1 MHRGRRRHTDSGIHG
16 RDRHQI
22 AGYVLPDLLGDID
35 GLSLVAE
42 CRQYL
47 DNASKEYVAR
57 YQKKIEHQDSRKQAI
72 EYGARPCEECARQAK
87 IAANRDDRALA
98 RWSFRNLLGLFDE
111 LVKRVDW
118 PSDNLQMRLQARY
131 SLGQPLS
138 GAVKDGRFSGGA
150 AATIC
155 SEAQAEEARNK
166 DYDDHDA
173 DDVENVHGTLR
184 SRDGNTTVTTPPRY
198 RRERAA
204 QSPIVAS
211 QWGDDRTNLRLG
223 IYPSWSIL
231 LAFNRT
237 LPERHEDA
245 PAVAGWEG
253 GSCAANCFRPPAL
266 ESQLDAS
273 RRRGCRAADRDFT

>member
-1 MHRGRRRHTDSGIHG
+1 MQASQEADSGLKKEIKHEGEDDGKDDRACHVSAAKAPNANKPPRKNVSGSEGSGISVSSADSGIA
-16 RDRHQI
+16 
-22 AGYVLPDLLGDID
+22 AGGVGKSSS
-35 GLSLVAE
+35 G
-42 CRQYL
+42 
-47 DNASKEYVAR
+47 
-57 YQKKIEHQDSRKQAI
+57 
-72 EYGARPCEECARQAK
+72 
-87 IAANRDDRALA
+87 
-98 RWSFRNLLGLFDE
+98 
-111 LVKRVDW
+111 
-118 PSDNLQMRLQARY
+118 
-131 SLGQPLS
+131 

-211 QWGDDRTNLRLG
+211 RWGDDRANLRLG